1 MNNSISNKS
10 PSLYDQ
16 NTTLFD
22 MSGNVTSLF
31 GAENQ
36 RSAPG
41 QHIKQMSNLGAPNLH
56 MLQNSHILSENGEH
70 DF

>member
-22 MSGNVTSLF
+22 MSGNVGSLF
-31 GAENQ
+31 GGG
-36 RSAPG
+36 SAPG
-41 QHIKQMSNLGAPNLH
+41 QHMKHMSNMGHANVLLH
-56 MLQNSHILSENGEH
+56 HNSNVLSDGEH
-70 DF
+70 DLLSV